1 MSDRQTL
8 QVRLTFADRAL
19 SRVAGAPLIEGN
31 HIRLLKD
38 AQQNYPAWLDAI
50 RHAKHHIYFETFICH
65 QDEIGESFADALA
78 EKAREGVAVRIVY
91 DWLGCLG
98 NASWRFWR
106 RLRKAG
112 VECRC
117 YNPPRLDGPLAWI
130 SRDHRKVFAIDGAV
144 GYISGLCIGKMW
156 VGDPQKDIA
165 AWRDT
170 GIEVRGPAVAEI
182 ERAFSEMWSMLG
194 APIPSE
200 ETLSTLPAKEVGNMK
215 VRIVPSLPATAGM
228 IRTDQFIA
236 ALARQRLWLADAYY
250 AGTTSYVQALRAAA
264 MDNVDVRLLVPN
276 STDLPLLRP
285 LSRTGYRTLLEAG
298 VRIFEWNGP
307 MMHAKT
313 AVADGLWARVG
324 STNLNL
330 ASWFGNCELDA
341 LIEDETFATEMEAM
355 YLDDLT
361 NATEVVLDE
370 RHKVRPSTSASAAM
384 RNRKRRG
391 RARRAAAGAVRLGNA
406 IGAALTRRRVLE
418 PIEARV
424 TMIGGVLLLAV
435 AVLCAFYPKVVLYP
449 LLTLLAWIGLGLAYR
464 GYLLYRERKRE
475 VNGQV
480 RRR

>member
-1 MSDRQTL
+1 MSDRQTV
-8 QVRLTFADRAL
+8 QVRLTFADHAL

-38 AQQNYPAWLDAI
+38 AQENYPAWLDAI
-50 RHAKHHIYFETFICH
+50 RRAKRHIYFETFIFH
-65 QDEIGESFADALA
+65 QDDIGETFAAALI
-78 EKAREGVAVRIVY
+78 EKAQEGVSVRIVY

-98 NASWRFWR
+98 NTSWRFWR

-112 VECRC
+112 IQSRC
-117 YNPPRLDGPLAWI
+117 YNPPRLDGPLAWL
-130 SRDHRKVFAIDGAV
+130 SRDHRKVFAIDGDV
-144 GYISGLCIGKMW
+144 GYISGLCVGKMW
-156 VGDPQKDIA
+156 VGDPQNGIA
-165 AWRDT
+165 PWRDT
-170 GIEVRGPAVAEI
+170 GIEIRGPAVVEI
-182 ERAFSEMWSMLG
+182 EHAFREMWAMLG
-194 APIPSE
+194 SPIPPE
-200 ETLSTLPAKEVGNMK
+200 ESMESLALGHAGNMK

-236 ALARQRLWLADAYY
+236 ALARKRLWLSDAYY

-298 VRIFEWNGP
+298 VRVFEWNGP

-313 AVADGLWARVG
+313 AVADSLWARVG

-341 LIEDETFATEMEAM
+341 LIEDEAFAVEMESM
-355 YLDDLT
+355 YLEDLT
-361 NATEVVLDE
+361 NSTEVVLDE
-370 RHKVRPSTSASAAM
+370 RHKVHLAASHPLQ
-384 RNRKRRG
+384 NRKRRG
-391 RARRAAAGAVRLGNA
+391 RARRAAAGAVQLGNA

-418 PIEARV
+418 PVEARL
-424 TMIGGVLLLAV
+424 TMLSGVLLLAI
-435 AVLCAFYPKVVLYP
+435 AVLCVFYPKIVLYP
-449 LLTLLAWIGLGLAYR
+449 LLTMMAWIGLGLIYR
-464 GYLLYRERKRE
+464 GYLLYRERKRMG
-475 VNGQV
+475 NGDV